1 MRVTACLLSEMIFYL
16 YLSMSSKKQIF
27 LIRNESPRPVWWFV
41 ILAWIIMVWSDDKSY
56 CLVSSYIEHCLNY
69 HSDRGRVGLHWP
81 GQTRAE
87 HRASWS
93 KFTGKWSKK
102 ISCARF
108 RRFEGG
114 HLPHF
119 WTIRNQEN
127 YPAMPL
133 ISSHIIFQ
141 ILSHLSGTL
150 SRNTCYTSSKT
161 ARADPQ
167 TLDPGSQG
175 ELDWPQW
182 GQARIMLHICPG

>member
-1 MRVTACLLSEMIFYL
+1 MRVTAYPLSEMISYL

-102 ISCARF
+102 YPVQDFEDLREAIYHIS
-108 RRFEGG
+108 E
-114 HLPHF
+114 
-119 WTIRNQEN
+119 
-127 YPAMPL
+127 
-133 ISSHIIFQ
+133 
-141 ILSHLSGTL
+141 LSGIRKIIQPCRWYHHTL
-150 SRNTCYTSSKT
+150 YFKSYRIY
-161 ARADPQ
+161 
-167 TLDPGSQG
+167 
-175 ELDWPQW
+175 
-182 GQARIMLHICPG
+182 QARYPVTHVTQAAKLPGIPRHWTRDLKASWTGLSGARPG